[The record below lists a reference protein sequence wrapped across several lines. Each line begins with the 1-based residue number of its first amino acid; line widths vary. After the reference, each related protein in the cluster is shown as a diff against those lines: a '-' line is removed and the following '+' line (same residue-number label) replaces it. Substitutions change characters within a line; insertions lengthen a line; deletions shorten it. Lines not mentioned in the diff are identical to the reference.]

1 MAPILR
7 PRLVSVAARA
17 APRVLMRTASIA
29 TTTASTASFA
39 AQTLGP
45 VAGEP
50 QRRVMYDSHM
60 PTTPLQKLVLSVTS
74 ALTVF
79 TNPERGDMLA
89 ALGEVT
95 GRDALRRIHARMCA
109 DPVGTRILA
118 DKPVIRNDKIDM
130 EQLRAMPANS
140 FGHHYAAF
148 MDSHGFDANGRS
160 LVRFVDD
167 PELAYVM
174 QRHRELHDFWHT
186 LFDVPPTVLGEI
198 ALKYVEMAHSQLPV
212 SALSAF
218 VGPLRL
224 SSEERCMLVKVY
236 VPWANRASKKA
247 HSLHCVMYEEEF
259 ETPIEELRQ
268 RLNIEVAPPL
278 PDSSDHYKRHKDDQ
292 H

>member
-1 MAPILR
+1 MTQMLR
-7 PRLVSVAARA
+7 SRLASAATRA
-17 APRVLMRTASIA
+17 TSRVCTRIPPTNPIA
-29 TTTASTASFA
+29 TSFSSQA
-39 AQTLGP
+39 LDP
-45 VAGEP
+45 VAGLP
-50 QRRVMYDSHM
+50 QRRVQYDSHM
-60 PTTPLQKLVLSVTS
+60 PTTPLQKLALSVTS

-79 TNPERGDMLA
+79 ANPERGDMLA

-109 DPVGTRILA
+109 DPVGARILA
-118 DKPVIRNDKIDM
+118 EKPVIRNENIDM
-130 EQLRAMPANS
+130 DYLRALPAES
-140 FGHHYAAF
+140 FGRHYATF
-148 MDSHGFDANGRS
+148 MDSHGFDADGRS

-174 QRHRELHDFWHT
+174 QRHRESHDFWHT
-186 LFDVPPTVLGEI
+186 LFNVPPTVLGEI
-198 ALKYVEMAHSQLPV
+198 ALKYVEMAHSKLPV

-224 SSEERCMLVKVY
+224 TSEERCLLMKVY
-236 VPWANRASKKA
+236 VPWANRASKNA

-268 RLNIEVAPPL
+268 RLNIEVAPSL
-278 PDSSDHYKRHKDDQ
+278 PDSSEHYKRHKDDK

>member
-7 PRLVSVAARA
+7 PRLTSVVTRA
-17 APRVLMRTASIA
+17 ASRVLMRTTPM
-29 TTTASTASFA
+29 TTSTASTASFA
-39 AQTLGP
+39 AQALGP

-89 ALGEVT
+89 SLGEVT

-109 DPVGTRILA
+109 DPVGARILA

-130 EQLRAMPANS
+130 EQLRALPADS
-140 FGHHYAAF
+140 LGYHYAAF
-148 MDSHGFDANGRS
+148 MDSHGFDADGRS

-278 PDSSDHYKRHKDDQ
+278 LDSSDHYKRHKDDQ

>member
-1 MAPILR
+1 MLRSRLASATVRATSRVFTRASPMAPI
-7 PRLVSVAARA
+7 A
-17 APRVLMRTASIA
+17 
-29 TTTASTASFA
+29 ASFSDQA
-39 AQTLGP
+39 LGP
-45 VAGEP
+45 VAGLP
-50 QRRVMYDSHM
+50 QRRVQYDSHM
-60 PTTPLQKLVLSVTS
+60 PTTPLQKIVLSVTS

-109 DPVGTRILA
+109 DPVGARILA
-118 DKPVIRNDKIDM
+118 EKPVIRNDRIDM
-130 EQLRAMPANS
+130 DYLRALPDDS
-140 FGHHYAAF
+140 FGRHYATF
-148 MDSHGFDANGRS
+148 MDSHGFDADGRS

-174 QRHRELHDFWHT
+174 QRHRESHDFWHT

-198 ALKYVEMAHSQLPV
+198 ALKYVEMAHSKLPV

-224 SSEERCMLVKVY
+224 SSEERCLLMKVY
-236 VPWANRASKKA
+236 VPWANRASKNA

-259 ETPIEELRQ
+259 KTPIVELRQ

-278 PDSSDHYKRHKDDQ
+278 PDSSEHYKRHRDDE

>member
-7 PRLVSVAARA
+7 TVARRAASRVLTRA
-17 APRVLMRTASIA
+17 APL
-29 TTTASTASFA
+29 STAFV
-39 AQTLGP
+39 TDKPVGP

-50 QRRVMYDSHM
+50 TRRVLYDSHM

-79 TNPERGDMLA
+79 ANPERGDMLA
-89 ALGEVT
+89 TLGEVT
-95 GRDALRRIHARMCA
+95 GRDALQRIHARMCA
-109 DPVGTRILA
+109 DPVGARILA
-118 DKPVIRNDKIDM
+118 EKPVIRNEQIDM
-130 EQLRAMPANS
+130 KYLRALPEDS
-140 FGHHYAAF
+140 FGRAYASF
-148 MDSHGFDANGRS
+148 MDSHGFDADGRS

-186 LFDVPPTVLGEI
+186 LFALPPTVLGEI
-198 ALKYVEMAHSQLPV
+198 ALKYVEMVHSQLPV

-224 SSEERCMLVKVY
+224 SSDERCLLAKLY
-236 VPWANRASKKA
+236 VPWANRVSKKA

-259 ETPIEELRQ
+259 ETPIAELRQ

-278 PDSSDHYKRHKDDQ
+278 PDTSAHYAHHKDDL